1 MINQGLQFNLGAFPC
16 GKGLVKSLL
25 LPPKLLKFSVFKVVK
40 PPYSSLIC
48 SFISLAYPFRIVS
61 AIFEVDLE
69 LTDTVS
75 PMV

>member
-1 MINQGLQFNLGAFPC
+1 MINQGLQFDLRAFPC
-16 GKGLVKSLL
+16 GKVLVERLL

-40 PPYSSLIC
+40 LSYGSLVC
-48 SFISLAYPFRIVS
+48 SFISLAYPLRIVS

>member
-1 MINQGLQFNLGAFPC
+1 MINQGLQFDLGAFPC
-16 GKGLVKSLL
+16 GKGLVELLL
-25 LPPKLLKFSVFKVVK
+25 LPPKLLKFTVFKVVK
-40 PPYSSLIC
+40 LPYGSLVC

-61 AIFEVDLE
+61 AIFEVDLK